1 MAGQVTSNVLVE
13 WPRSSPAT
21 SPERN
26 TLSAQSAL
34 SILSAWQA
42 ASADILARID
52 EPDLPVVLDA
62 ALKRLAPYD
71 LSCAFAYPDEAAPL
85 FIYNGLD
92 ASGRALDNY
101 LKGAHLLDPFSTA
114 CARRVPDGL
123 YRMRDLAPDNFFE
136 GEYFNSWEVH
146 PCISMESGTLA
157 EEIGYLVSLPG
168 GFMVAFSLMRRNDKQ
183 PFSAEEFALLQAVE
197 PLVRQAVMRQWRH
210 LRHEPSGQ
218 TANPAWSAKGAVMER
233 AFESFGA
240 GLLTDREQMIVQHIL
255 RGHSAHSIADRLG
268 IAEGTVKNHR
278 KSIYAKLGLASQQE
292 LFARFIEHMLR

>member
-1 MAGQVTSNVLVE
+1 
-13 WPRSSPAT
+13 
-21 SPERN
+21 
-26 TLSAQSAL
+26 LST
-34 SILSAWQA
+34 LSAWQA

-71 LSCAFAYPDEAAPL
+71 LACAFAYPDEAAPL

-92 ASGRALDNY
+92 APGAALDNY

-123 YRMRDLAPDNFFE
+123 YRMRDLAPDDFFE

-157 EEIGYLVSLPG
+157 EEIGYLVTLPG

-183 PFSAEEFALLQAVE
+183 PFNAEEFALLRAVE
-197 PLVRQAVMRQWRH
+197 PLVRQAIMRQWRD
-210 LRHEPSGQ
+210 LRHDPGGPSGH
-218 TANPAWSAKGAVMER
+218 PAWSAKGAVMER

-240 GLLTDREQMIVQHIL
+240 GVLTDREQMIVQHIL
-255 RGHSAHSIADRLG
+255 RGHSAYSIADRLG